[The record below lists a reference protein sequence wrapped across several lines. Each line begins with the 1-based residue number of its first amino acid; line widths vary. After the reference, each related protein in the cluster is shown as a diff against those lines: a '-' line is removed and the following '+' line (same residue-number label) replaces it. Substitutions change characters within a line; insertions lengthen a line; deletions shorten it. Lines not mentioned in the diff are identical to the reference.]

1 MRKDMKLIEIALT
14 RYKREISAAAAYA
27 ALLLLVAFVRPSFFS
42 AANLRDL
49 VMNNMPVLIVAVGM
63 TMVILAGQIDISVGS
78 LIGVLATVIIVG
90 ATSMIPIAV
99 WLDYKFRDKV
109 DRLLDRR

>member
-1 MRKDMKLIEIALT
+1 MDFNVIMVGVIATTL
-14 RYKREISAAAAYA
+14 
-27 ALLLLVAFVRPSFFS
+27 
-42 AANLRDL
+42 
-49 VMNNMPVLIVAVGM
+49 
-63 TMVILAGQIDISVGS
+63 
-78 LIGVLATVIIVG
+78 IVG

>member
-1 MRKDMKLIEIALT
+1 MSRGDRNHEKIGDN
-14 RYKREISAAAAYA
+14 AYMDFE
-27 ALLLLVAFVRPSFFS
+27 V
-42 AANLRDL
+42 
-49 VMNNMPVLIVAVGM
+49 IKVG
-63 TMVILAGQIDISVGS
+63 VI
-78 LIGVLATVIIVG
+78 ATVLIVG